1 VGFLFWFVNLGCG
14 KIWINGVRKEM
25 NAGSNFR
32 TSKKRKRMGQVFTG
46 IQCAVQSTLQFSVV

>member
-1 VGFLFWFVNLGCG
+1 MGFLFWFMNLGCR

-32 TSKKRKRMGQVFTG
+32 TSKKGKRMGQVFTG
-46 IQCAVQSTLQFSVV
+46 IQSAVPSTL